1 MKSIIITGGTK
12 GLGLEITKYCLQDNF
27 RVIAVSRNKSPDFEV
42 LLSENK
48 GSLSFES
55 FDFKNIPEIKNLAKK
70 LCQKYGK
77 PWGLINNAAVGMDGV
92 LSTQHEKDI
101 SDLIRINIEAPILLT
116 KYLVRP
122 MILNR
127 SGRLI
132 NISSIIAS
140 SGFNGLSV
148 YGATKSSLL
157 GFTKSLAREVG
168 KMGITVNAIAPG
180 YMETTMTSGID
191 EIKLN
196 SIIRRSP
203 LRRLAKTSEV
213 ASVVSFLLSNDAA
226 GITGTTIT
234 VDAGSTA

>member
-1 MKSIIITGGTK
+1 MKTIIITGGTK
-12 GLGLEITKYCLQDNF
+12 GLGLEITKYCLHDNF

-42 LLSENK
+42 LQSENK
-48 GSLSFES
+48 DKLLFES
-55 FDFKNIPEIKNLAKK
+55 FDFKNISEIKNLAKK
-70 LCQKYGK
+70 LCQNYGK

-191 EIKLN
+191 ENKLN

-203 LRRLAKTSEV
+203 LKRLAKTSEV
-213 ASVVSFLLSNDAA
+213 AAVVSFLLSNDAA

>member
-1 MKSIIITGGTK
+1 MKTIIITGGTK
-12 GLGLEITKYCLQDNF
+12 GLGLEITKYCLRDNF
-27 RVIAVSRNKSPDFEV
+27 KVIAVSRNISPDFEV

-48 GSLSFES
+48 GSLSFEP
-55 FDFKNIPEIKNLAKK
+55 FDFKNISKIKNLAKK
-70 LCQKYGK
+70 LCQNYGK

-92 LSTQHEKDI
+92 LFTQHEKDI
-101 SDLIRINIEAPILLT
+101 SNLIRINIEAPILLT

-180 YMETTMTSGID
+180 YMETSMTAGID

-203 LRRLAKTSEV
+203 LRRLAKTNEV
-213 ASVVSFLLSNDAA
+213 AAVVSFLLSDDAE

-234 VDAGSTA
+234 VDAGSTT

>member
-1 MKSIIITGGTK
+1 
-12 GLGLEITKYCLQDNF
+12 
-27 RVIAVSRNKSPDFEV
+27 
-42 LLSENK
+42 
-48 GSLSFES
+48 
-55 FDFKNIPEIKNLAKK
+55 
-70 LCQKYGK
+70 
-77 PWGLINNAAVGMDGV
+77 
-92 LSTQHEKDI
+92 
-101 SDLIRINIEAPILLT
+101 
-116 KYLVRP
+116 

-191 EIKLN
+191 ENKLN
-196 SIIRRSP
+196 SIIKPS
-203 LRRLAKTSEV
+203 LRNRTRPVLK
-213 ASVVSFLLSNDAA
+213 
-226 GITGTTIT
+226 
-234 VDAGSTA
+234 

>member
-1 MKSIIITGGTK
+1 MKTIIITGGTK
-12 GLGLEITKYCLQDNF
+12 GLGLEITKYCLRDNF
-27 RVIAVSRNKSPDFEV
+27 KVIAVSRNISPDFEV

-48 GSLSFES
+48 GSLSFEP
-55 FDFKNIPEIKNLAKK
+55 FDFKNISKIKNLAKK
-70 LCQKYGK
+70 LCQNYGK

-92 LSTQHEKDI
+92 LFTQHEKDI

-180 YMETTMTSGID
+180 YMETSMTAGID

-213 ASVVSFLLSNDAA
+213 AAVVSFLLSDDAE